1 VFYLDKIFQMINIKL
16 NENNHDKRKPQIKPN
31 NEKKLKNDTKKQ
43 LEKIEKE
50 VKKAFKDN
58 KRLKDYFKDKE
69 HRNSINNE
77 ESLNLRSKKSKKK
90 IK

>member
-1 VFYLDKIFQMINIKL
+1 MINIKL